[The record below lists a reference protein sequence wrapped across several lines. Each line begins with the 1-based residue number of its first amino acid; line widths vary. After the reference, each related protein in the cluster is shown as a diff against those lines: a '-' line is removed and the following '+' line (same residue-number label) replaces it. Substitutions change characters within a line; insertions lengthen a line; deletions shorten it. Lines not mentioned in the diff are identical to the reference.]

1 MNFVDLLENYL
12 ILKERDKD
20 LYYDVKDNIDK
31 YKSFIYDNLAYDIII
46 KDDFIKLEKIPGIP
60 EEWMGI
66 NEFTEIKEYIFFIL
80 LITFLEDKNKEE
92 QFILSSIT
100 EYIEHNYPDE
110 KIEWTI
116 FKNRKS
122 LIKVMKFAIDSG
134 IIKKNDGSE
143 EEFSKSETGDVLY
156 ESTGLSRYIVRRFSK
171 NIEDSESYEDL
182 LGDEFSGI
190 SKDLGTVRKNRVFRR
205 LLLSPVVYN
214 DENDNDNGDYDYIK
228 SKRSFI
234 RNTFE
239 ENLGWDIHIHKNGAL
254 AALENSNEVK
264 DIFPNKKGESA
275 AVLFIN
281 KEVRRN
287 INSGNLKKEDNDTVV
302 MSNSEFDEF
311 IIEVRRTHGHGF
323 TKTLRDVSEQVFIN
337 IIRNFMKD
345 FSMIREEKDFTILMP
360 IIGKVLG
367 EYPEDYKGEA
377 KDE

>member
-20 LYYDVKDNIDK
+20 LYYDIKDNIDK

-122 LIKVMKFAIDSG
+122 LIKVMKFAIDIG

-214 DENDNDNGDYDYIK
+214 DENDNGDYDYIK
-228 SKRSFI
+228 RKRSFI

-254 AALENSNEVK
+254 AVLENSNEIK

-287 INSGNLKKEDNDTVV
+287 INSGNFKKEDNDTVI

-311 IIEVRRTHGHGF
+311 IIEVRKAHGHGF

>member
-31 YKSFIYDNLAYDIII
+31 YKSFIYDSLAYDIII

-122 LIKVMKFAIDSG
+122 LIKVMKFAIDIG

-214 DENDNDNGDYDYIK
+214 DENDNGDYDYIK

-254 AALENSNEVK
+254 AVLENSNEVK

-311 IIEVRRTHGHGF
+311 IIEVRKTHGHGF

>member
-12 ILKERDKD
+12 ILKERDKE

-31 YKSFIYDNLAYDIII
+31 YKSFIHDNLAYDIII

-122 LIKVMKFAIDSG
+122 LIKVMKFAIDIG

-182 LGDEFSGI
+182 LSDEFSGI

-214 DENDNDNGDYDYIK
+214 DENDNGDYDYIK

-254 AALENSNEVK
+254 AVLENSNEVK

-311 IIEVRRTHGHGF
+311 IIEVRKTHGHGF
-323 TKTLRDVSEQVFIN
+323 TKTLRDASEEVFIN
-337 IIRNFMKD
+337 IIRSFMKE
-345 FSMIREEKDFTILMP
+345 FCMIREESDFTILMP

>member
-66 NEFTEIKEYIFFIL
+66 SEFTEIKEYIFFIL

-122 LIKVMKFAIDSG
+122 LIKVMKFAIDIG

-182 LGDEFSGI
+182 LGAEFSGI
-190 SKDLGTVRKNRVFRR
+190 SKDLGPVRKNRVFRR
-205 LLLSPVVYN
+205 VLLSPVVYN
-214 DENDNDNGDYDYIK
+214 DENDNGDYDYIK

-311 IIEVRRTHGHGF
+311 IIEVRKTHGHGF

>member
-122 LIKVMKFAIDSG
+122 LIKVMKFAIDIG

-182 LGDEFSGI
+182 LSDEFSGI

-205 LLLSPVVYN
+205 LLLSPVIYN
-214 DENDNDNGDYDYIK
+214 DENDNGDYDYIK
-228 SKRSFI
+228 SKRGFI

-254 AALENSNEVK
+254 AVLENSNEIK

-275 AVLFIN
+275 VVLFIN
-281 KEVRRN
+281 KEIRRN
-287 INSGNLKKEDNDTVV
+287 INSGNFKKEDNDTVV
-302 MSNSEFDEF
+302 MSNLEFDGF
-311 IIEVRRTHGHGF
+311 IIEVRKTHGHGF
-323 TKTLRDVSEQVFIN
+323 TKTLRDVSDQVFIN
-337 IIRNFMKD
+337 LIRNFMKD

>member
-122 LIKVMKFAIDSG
+122 LIKVMKFAIDIG

-214 DENDNDNGDYDYIK
+214 DENDNGDYDYIK

-311 IIEVRRTHGHGF
+311 IIEVRITHGHGF

>member
-12 ILKERDKD
+12 ILKERDKE
-20 LYYDVKDNIDK
+20 LYYNVKDNIDK
-31 YKSFIYDNLAYDIII
+31 YKNFIYDNLAYDIII

-122 LIKVMKFAIDSG
+122 LIKVMKFAIDIG

-171 NIEDSESYEDL
+171 DIEDSESYEDL
-182 LGDEFSGI
+182 LSDEFSGI

-214 DENDNDNGDYDYIK
+214 DENDNGDYDYIK

-234 RNTFE
+234 RSTFE
-239 ENLGWDIHIHKNGAL
+239 ENLGWDIHVHKNGAL
-254 AALENSNEVK
+254 AVLENSNEVK
-264 DIFPNKKGESA
+264 DIFPNKKGESS

-281 KEVRRN
+281 KEVRSK
-287 INSGNLKKEDNDTVV
+287 IKSGNFKKEDNDTVIIK
-302 MSNSEFDEF
+302 NSEFDEF
-311 IIEVRRTHGHGF
+311 IIEVRKTHGHGF
-323 TKTLRDVSEQVFIN
+323 TKALRDASEEVFIN
-337 IIRNFMKD
+337 MIRNFMKE
-345 FSMIREEKDFTILMP
+345 FSMIREEEEFTILMP

-367 EYPEDYKGEA
+367 EYPADYKGEG

>member
-20 LYYDVKDNIDK
+20 LYYDIKDNIDK

-122 LIKVMKFAIDSG
+122 LIKVMKFAIDIG

-214 DENDNDNGDYDYIK
+214 DENDNGDYDYIK
-228 SKRSFI
+228 SKRGFI

-254 AALENSNEVK
+254 AVLENSNEIK

-275 AVLFIN
+275 VVLFIN
-281 KEVRRN
+281 KEIRRN
-287 INSGNLKKEDNDTVV
+287 INSGNFKKEDNDTVV
-302 MSNSEFDEF
+302 MSNLEFDGF
-311 IIEVRRTHGHGF
+311 IIEVRKTHGHGF
-323 TKTLRDVSEQVFIN
+323 TKTLRDASDQVFIN

>member
-20 LYYDVKDNIDK
+20 LYYDAKDNIDK

-122 LIKVMKFAIDSG
+122 LIKVMKFAIDIG

-171 NIEDSESYEDL
+171 NIEHNESYEDL

-214 DENDNDNGDYDYIK
+214 DENDNGDYDYIK

>member
-1 MNFVDLLENYL
+1 MELSWPIGYTGRN
-12 ILKERDKD
+12 
-20 LYYDVKDNIDK
+20 
-31 YKSFIYDNLAYDIII
+31 
-46 KDDFIKLEKIPGIP
+46 G
-60 EEWMGI
+60 
-66 NEFTEIKEYIFFIL
+66 
-80 LITFLEDKNKEE
+80 E
-92 QFILSSIT
+92 Q
-100 EYIEHNYPDE
+100 
-110 KIEWTI
+110 
-116 FKNRKS
+116 
-122 LIKVMKFAIDSG
+122 
-134 IIKKNDGSE
+134 
-143 EEFSKSETGDVLY
+143 
-156 ESTGLSRYIVRRFSK
+156 
-171 NIEDSESYEDL
+171 
-182 LGDEFSGI
+182 
-190 SKDLGTVRKNRVFRR
+190 
-205 LLLSPVVYN
+205 
-214 DENDNDNGDYDYIK
+214 YDYIK

-254 AALENSNEVK
+254 AVLENSNEVK

-287 INSGNLKKEDNDTVV
+287 INSGNLKKKDNDTVV

-311 IIEVRRTHGHGF
+311 IIEVRKTHGHGF

-377 KDE
+377 KDEW

>member
-12 ILKERDKD
+12 ILKERDKE

-122 LIKVMKFAIDSG
+122 LIKVMKFAIDIG

-214 DENDNDNGDYDYIK
+214 DENDNGDYDYIK

-234 RNTFE
+234 RSTFE

-287 INSGNLKKEDNDTVV
+287 INSGNFKKEDNDTVI

-311 IIEVRRTHGHGF
+311 IIEVRKAHGHGF
-323 TKTLRDVSEQVFIN
+323 TKTLRDVSDPVFIN
-337 IIRNFMKD
+337 LIRNFMKD

-377 KDE
+377 KDEW

>member
-12 ILKERDKD
+12 ILKEKDKE

-31 YKSFIYDNLAYDIII
+31 YKNFIYDNLAYDIII

-100 EYIEHNYPDE
+100 EYIEHNYPNE

-122 LIKVMKFAIDSG
+122 LIKVMKFAIDIG

-143 EEFSKSETGDVLY
+143 EEFSKSEAGDVLY
-156 ESTGLSRYIVRRFSK
+156 ESTGLSRYIVRRFNK
-171 NIEDSESYEDL
+171 DIEDIESYEDL
-182 LGDEFSGI
+182 LSAEFSGI
-190 SKDLGTVRKNRVFRR
+190 SRDLGTVRKNRVFRR
-205 LLLSPVVYN
+205 LLLSPVIYN
-214 DENDNDNGDYDYIK
+214 DENDNGDYDYIK

-239 ENLGWDIHIHKNGAL
+239 ENLGWDIHVHKNGAL
-254 AALENSNEVK
+254 AVLENSNEVK
-264 DIFPNKKGESA
+264 DIFPNKKGESS

-281 KEVRRN
+281 KEIRN
-287 INSGNLKKEDNDTVV
+287 RIKSGDLKREDNDTVI
-302 MSNSEFDEF
+302 MSNVEFDEF
-311 IIEVRRTHGHGF
+311 VIEVRKTHGHGF
-323 TKTLRDVSEQVFIN
+323 TKILRDASESVFIN

-345 FSMIREEKDFTILMP
+345 FSMIREEENFTILMP

>member
-20 LYYDVKDNIDK
+20 LYYDAKDNIDK

-122 LIKVMKFAIDSG
+122 LIKVMKFAIDIG

-214 DENDNDNGDYDYIK
+214 DENDNGDYDYIK
-228 SKRSFI
+228 SKRGFI

-287 INSGNLKKEDNDTVV
+287 INSGNFKKEDNDTVV
-302 MSNSEFDEF
+302 MSNLEFDGF

-323 TKTLRDVSEQVFIN
+323 TKTLRDASDQVFIN

>member
-12 ILKERDKD
+12 ILKERDKE

-92 QFILSSIT
+92 QFILSTIT

-122 LIKVMKFAIDSG
+122 LIKVMKFAIDIG

-182 LGDEFSGI
+182 LSDEFSGI

-214 DENDNDNGDYDYIK
+214 DENDNGDYDYIK

-234 RNTFE
+234 RSTFE
-239 ENLGWDIHIHKNGAL
+239 ENLGWDIHVHKNGAL
-254 AALENSNEVK
+254 AVLENSNEVK

-287 INSGNLKKEDNDTVV
+287 INSGNFKKEDNDTVI
-302 MSNSEFDEF
+302 MRNSEFDEF
-311 IIEVRRTHGHGF
+311 IIEVRKTHGHGF
-323 TKTLRDVSEQVFIN
+323 TKTLRDASEEVFIN
-337 IIRNFMKD
+337 IIRSFMKE
-345 FSMIREEKDFTILMP
+345 FCMIREESDFTILMP

>member
-122 LIKVMKFAIDSG
+122 LIKVMKFAIDIG

-182 LGDEFSGI
+182 LGDEFLGI

-214 DENDNDNGDYDYIK
+214 YENDNGDYDYIK

-264 DIFPNKKGESA
+264 DISPNKKGESA

>member
-60 EEWMGI
+60 EEWMRI

-122 LIKVMKFAIDSG
+122 LIKVMKFAIDIG

-214 DENDNDNGDYDYIK
+214 DENDNGDYDYIK

>member
-122 LIKVMKFAIDSG
+122 LIKVMKFAIDIG

-214 DENDNDNGDYDYIK
+214 DENDNGDYDYIK
-228 SKRSFI
+228 SKRNFI

>member
-122 LIKVMKFAIDSG
+122 LIKVMKFAIDIG

-205 LLLSPVVYN
+205 LLLSPVIYN
-214 DENDNDNGDYDYIK
+214 DENDNGDYDYIK

-239 ENLGWDIHIHKNGAL
+239 ENLGWDIHVHKNGAL
-254 AALENSNEVK
+254 AVLENSNEVK

-311 IIEVRRTHGHGF
+311 IIEVRKTHGHGF
-323 TKTLRDVSEQVFIN
+323 TKTLRDASDQVFIN
-337 IIRNFMKD
+337 TIRNFMKD
-345 FSMIREEKDFTILMP
+345 FSMIREEKDFTMLMP

>member
-31 YKSFIYDNLAYDIII
+31 YKSFIHDNLAYDIII

-122 LIKVMKFAIDSG
+122 LIKVMKFAIDIG

-214 DENDNDNGDYDYIK
+214 DENDNGDYDYIK

>member
-122 LIKVMKFAIDSG
+122 LIKVMKFAIDIG

-214 DENDNDNGDYDYIK
+214 DENDNGDYDYIK

-254 AALENSNEVK
+254 A
-264 DIFPNKKGESA
+264 KK
-275 AVLFIN
+275 
-281 KEVRRN
+281 
-287 INSGNLKKEDNDTVV
+287 KKEDNDTVV

>member
-20 LYYDVKDNIDK
+20 LYYDIKDNIDK
-31 YKSFIYDNLAYDIII
+31 YKNFIYDNLAYDIII
-46 KDDFIKLEKIPGIP
+46 KDDFIKLEKIPGVP

-122 LIKVMKFAIDSG
+122 LIKVMKFAIDIG

-143 EEFSKSETGDVLY
+143 EEFSKSETGDILY
-156 ESTGLSRYIVRRFSK
+156 ESTGLSRYIVRRFNK
-171 NIEDSESYEDL
+171 DIEDSESYEDL
-182 LGDEFSGI
+182 LGYEFSGI

-205 LLLSPVVYN
+205 LLLSPIVYN
-214 DENDNDNGDYDYIK
+214 DENDNGDYDYIK

-234 RNTFE
+234 RGAFE
-239 ENLGWDIHIHKNGAL
+239 ENLGWDIHVHKNGAL
-254 AALENSNEVK
+254 AVLENTNEIK
-264 DIFPNKKGESA
+264 DIFPNKKGESSV
-275 AVLFIN
+275 VLFIN
-281 KEVRRN
+281 KEVRSR
-287 INSGNLKKEDNDTVV
+287 IKSGDFKNEDNDIVV
-302 MSNSEFDEF
+302 MKNSEFDEF
-311 IIEVRRTHGHGF
+311 IIEVRKIHGHGF
-323 TKTLRDVSEQVFIN
+323 TKSLRDASEQVFIN
-337 IIRNFMKD
+337 IIRNFMRE
-345 FSMIREEKDFTILMP
+345 FSMIREDDDFTILMP

>member
-122 LIKVMKFAIDSG
+122 LIKVMKFAIDIG

-182 LGDEFSGI
+182 LSDEFSRI

-214 DENDNDNGDYDYIK
+214 DENDNGDYDYIK

>member
-31 YKSFIYDNLAYDIII
+31 YKRFIYDNLAYDIII

-122 LIKVMKFAIDSG
+122 LIKVMKFAIDIG

-214 DENDNDNGDYDYIK
+214 DENDNGDYDYIK

-302 MSNSEFDEF
+302 MRNSEFDEF

>member
-122 LIKVMKFAIDSG
+122 LIKVMKFAIDIG

-182 LGDEFSGI
+182 LSDEFSGI

-214 DENDNDNGDYDYIK
+214 DENDNGDYDYIK

-281 KEVRRN
+281 KEIRRN
-287 INSGNLKKEDNDTVV
+287 INSGNFKKEDNDTVV
-302 MSNSEFDEF
+302 MSNLEFDGF
-311 IIEVRRTHGHGF
+311 IIEVRKTHGHGF

>member
-122 LIKVMKFAIDSG
+122 LIKVMKFAIDIG

-182 LGDEFSGI
+182 LSDEFSGI

-205 LLLSPVVYN
+205 LLLSPVIYN
-214 DENDNDNGDYDYIK
+214 DENDNGDYDYIK
-228 SKRSFI
+228 SKRGFI

-254 AALENSNEVK
+254 AVLENSNEIK

-275 AVLFIN
+275 VVLFIN
-281 KEVRRN
+281 KEIRRN
-287 INSGNLKKEDNDTVV
+287 INSGNFKKEDNDTVV
-302 MSNSEFDEF
+302 MSNLEFDGF
-311 IIEVRRTHGHGF
+311 IIEVRKTHGHGF
-323 TKTLRDVSEQVFIN
+323 TKTLRDASDQVFIN

>member
-122 LIKVMKFAIDSG
+122 LIKVMKFAIDIG

-182 LGDEFSGI
+182 LSDEFSGI

-214 DENDNDNGDYDYIK
+214 DENDNGDYDYIK

-287 INSGNLKKEDNDTVV
+287 INSGNFKKEDNDTVV
-302 MSNSEFDEF
+302 MSNLEFDEF
-311 IIEVRRTHGHGF
+311 IIEVRKTHGHGF

>member
-122 LIKVMKFAIDSG
+122 LIKVMKFAIDIG

-205 LLLSPVVYN
+205 LLLSSVVYN
-214 DENDNDNGDYDYIK
+214 DENDNGDYDYIK

>member
-20 LYYDVKDNIDK
+20 IYYDVKDNIDK

-122 LIKVMKFAIDSG
+122 LIKVMKFAIDIG

-214 DENDNDNGDYDYIK
+214 DENDNGDYDYIK

-302 MSNSEFDEF
+302 MRNSEFDEF

>member
-122 LIKVMKFAIDSG
+122 LIKVMKFAIDIG

-182 LGDEFSGI
+182 LSDEFSGI

-214 DENDNDNGDYDYIK
+214 DENDNGDYDYIK

-234 RNTFE
+234 RSTFE

-302 MSNSEFDEF
+302 MSNSEFVEF

>member
-122 LIKVMKFAIDSG
+122 LIKVMKFAIDIG

-214 DENDNDNGDYDYIK
+214 DENDNGDYDYIK

-302 MSNSEFDEF
+302 MSNLEFDGF
-311 IIEVRRTHGHGF
+311 IIEVRKTHGHGF
-323 TKTLRDVSEQVFIN
+323 TKTLRDASDQVFIN

>member
-122 LIKVMKFAIDSG
+122 LIKVMKFAIDIG

-214 DENDNDNGDYDYIK
+214 DENDNGDYDYIK

-345 FSMIREEKDFTILMP
+345 FSMIRKEKDFTILMP

>member
-12 ILKERDKD
+12 ILKERDKE

-122 LIKVMKFAIDSG
+122 LIKVMKFAIDIG

-182 LGDEFSGI
+182 LSDEFSGI

-214 DENDNDNGDYDYIK
+214 DENDNGDYDYIK

-302 MSNSEFDEF
+302 MSNLEFDGF
-311 IIEVRRTHGHGF
+311 IIEVRKTHGHGF

>member
-46 KDDFIKLEKIPGIP
+46 KDDFIKLEKIPVIP

-122 LIKVMKFAIDSG
+122 LIKVMKFAIDIG

-214 DENDNDNGDYDYIK
+214 DENDNGDYDYIK